1 MKKSLSKVI
10 RIAMVI
16 LLLVAVMAGCKPSS
30 VEQGT
35 PSEST
40 GEETPTEPI
49 VEEYSAG
56 TLVFSPD
63 GVARF
68 YGERNTVTETFTGW
82 ETELY
87 VYPDDTGWYIYE
99 IPWTPIARNV
109 LHVVIE
115 EGVSPAHTDCWFW
128 DCENLSSVKILNGIT
143 HLDISTFS
151 GCAKLTSIS
160 IPNSVTS
167 IGDAAFASCGQLN
180 DITIAESVTHIG
192 LRAFDSCHELK
203 NITIPNSVTSIGEFA
218 FSHCENLTTVT
229 LSENLTD
236 IAPSLF
242 EQCKSLN
249 SVVIPEGVTSIGDL
263 AFNDC
268 DSLSD
273 LTLPSSITYIGE
285 SVFYSCKVLDYL
297 YFAGTMAQWEAI
309 EKHELWLGGSHIAH
323 IYCSDGVISME

>member
-1 MKKSLSKVI
+1 MI
-10 RIAMVI
+10 AIAMVCV
-16 LLLVAVMAGCKPSS
+16 LLLTFMAGCKYDAS
-30 VEQGT
+30 VGAD
-35 PSEST
+35 SEAT
-40 GEETPTEPI
+40 TEPI
-49 VEEYSAG
+49 GTTEPTVAEYAAG

-99 IPWTPIARNV
+99 IPWTPVARKV
-109 LHVVIE
+109 LHIVIE

-128 DCENLSSVKILNGIT
+128 DCENLSSVTMLNGIT
-143 HLDISTFS
+143 HLDVSTFS
-151 GCAKLTSIS
+151 GCAELTSIT

-167 IGDAAFASCGQLN
+167 IGYWAFSG
-180 DITIAESVTHIG
+180 
-192 LRAFDSCHELK
+192 CHELK

-218 FSHCENLTTVT
+218 FTHCENLTTVT
-229 LSENLTD
+229 LSENLTG

-249 SVVIPEGVTSIGDL
+249 SVMIPEGVTSIGNL

-268 DSLSD
+268 DSLAD

-285 SVFYSCKVLDYL
+285 SVFYSCEALDYL
-297 YFAGTMAQWEAI
+297 YFTGTMAQWEAI